1 MLFKNI
7 KKKLLQHSQSNSS
20 FTLKV
25 IINQIDFTVIVI
37 NFFLELIA
45 SLLITLTIIATLF
58 LANWKVAL
66 IAVLFITISYYQI
79 SRNSKKR
86 LTNNSKIISNS
97 LNLQI
102 KNIQETLGSFRE
114 IILHNLQNRI
124 VLKYEKIDRKRR
136 LRLAENQ
143 SISKFPKYILEGLG
157 LMLVAIFSYFL
168 IKNSN
173 QTSNFIST
181 IGLLTLGAQR
191 LLPAAQQIY
200 NSWTSIKGNSAS
212 VLDIKK
218 FWI

>member
-1 MLFKNI
+1 M
-7 KKKLLQHSQSNSS
+7 
-20 FTLKV
+20 
-25 IINQIDFTVIVI
+25 
-37 NFFLELIA
+37 ELIA

-200 NSWTSIKGNSAS
+200 NSWTSIKGNSA
-212 VLDIKK
+212 LYLI
-218 FWI
+218 